1 MKKTNDKTN
10 ENRYTAEALSAMT
23 MPELLALYAESVNDW
38 QRSRVHE
45 QVKSIVA
52 EGNKKKVA
60 VHVEAIASKG
70 DIVHFLRNQFCEV
83 DSIAVDTEAGLLSV
97 IENGKTARVS
107 LNSVQS
113 AYRKQNGKQATMV
126 ADKSYLRLVKAFTD
140 NIALYLCKPVENE
153 TDAQVEAE
161 LAFHGVLHYGRGA
174 DGKRKEYD
182 FDKHSKTAL
191 VSQLDAIFQFIA
203 GTDARIHATRKDVA
217 HILRNSVTVVAG
229 THNTEKVKSASAL
242 MRYILDAMYCRL
254 TNTDYI
260 LLTSAKEA
268 KKKEVERAEEAIAK
282 TAPKCPNAFTGKNG
296 ESKAEV
302 DKNEQTAKTAREV
315 SVNPKADKAAKE
327 AAEKAAKRSA
337 AAKKASETRKRN
349 KAAKEAAE
357 KAAKANAESAR
368 NVSVSAKTATTENT
382 ETTATTATVA

>member
-302 DKNEQTAKTAREV
+302 DKNEQAAKTAREV
-315 SVNPKADKAAKE
+315 SVNPKADKEAKE

-337 AAKKASETRKRN
+337 AAKKGAETRKRN

-368 NVSVSAKTATTENT
+368 NVSVSAKTAAT
-382 ETTATTATVA
+382 ETTATVA

>member
-23 MPELLALYAESVNDW
+23 MPELLALYAESVHDW

-60 VHVEAIASKG
+60 AHVEAIASKG

-302 DKNEQTAKTAREV
+302 DKNEQAAKTAREV
-315 SVNPKADKAAKE
+315 SVNPKADKEAKE

-337 AAKKASETRKRN
+337 AAKKGAETRKRN
-349 KAAKEAAE
+349 KAAKEAAD

-368 NVSVSAKTATTENT
+368 NVSVSAKTATTE
-382 ETTATTATVA
+382 TTATTATVA

>member
-23 MPELLALYAESVNDW
+23 MPELLALYAESINDW

-52 EGNKKKVA
+52 EGNKKKVS
-60 VHVEAIASKG
+60 VHVEAIASQG

-315 SVNPKADKAAKE
+315 SVNPKADKEAKE

-368 NVSVSAKTATTENT
+368 NVSVSAKTATTEAT
-382 ETTATTATVA
+382 ETTATVA

>member
-1 MKKTNDKTN
+1 MKKTNKTN

-23 MPELLALYAESVNDW
+23 MPELLALYAESVSDW

-60 VHVEAIASKG
+60 AHVEAIASNG
-70 DIVHFLRNQFCEV
+70 EIVHFLRNQFCEV

-302 DKNEQTAKTAREV
+302 DKNEQTAKTARKV
-315 SVNPKADKAAKE
+315 SVNPKADKAAME
-327 AAEKAAKRSA
+327 AADKAAKRSA
-337 AAKKASETRKRN
+337 AAKKAAETRKRN
-349 KAAKEAAE
+349 KAAKEAADKE
-357 KAAKANAESAR
+357 AKANAESAR
-368 NVSVSAKTATTENT
+368 NVSVADKPATTE
-382 ETTATTATVA
+382 ATATVA